1 MFFFYFCI
9 IDIVYKYNYITWT
22 TCKHRASGS
31 PSVGWGK
38 DTPTHASVIVGCV
51 EGIGERTANG
61 HSFITLQ
68 SSYFVDFGIIFTTL
82 TLQLS
87 HKPHTLYNV
96 MEYGQMS
103 WNTLIIQ

>member
-1 MFFFYFCI
+1 MFFYFFI
-9 IDIVYKYNYITWT
+9 IDIVYKYNYITL
-22 TCKHRASGS
+22 KNRNHRIGI
-31 PSVGWGK
+31 PFVGWGR
-38 DTPTHASVIVGCV
+38 DIPTHASVIVVCLD
-51 EGIGERTANG
+51 GIGEREANG
-61 HSFITLQ
+61 HSVITLQ